1 MNNEQ
6 PTMMNCA
13 MNFGVV
19 VGVYYIVKFSLFPLS
34 LHSTMAALLF
44 LGLTLV
50 VPVLVYRLVKRYR
63 NQYCGGQ
70 IDFFRAFSFTMLT
83 MGCGSLLAAVAHYAY
98 FAFIDGGAM
107 VGALVQSIEQLK
119 GVDLTVLENA
129 SAESIVQLNQYI
141 EFMQHTVD
149 QIRAMSPI
157 DITIGMLSNNVSWS
171 VVLSLPVALIV
182 SARRQEKIYKT

>member
-63 NQYCGGQ
+63 NQYCGGR
-70 IDFFRAFSFTMLT
+70 IEFASAFAFSMLI
-83 MGCGSLLAAVAHYAY
+83 MAFGSLLASVAHYAY

-107 VGALVQSIEQLK
+107 VGALVQSLEQLQ
-119 GVDLTVLENA
+119 GVDLGAMEGVTDEAVAQYNVYVGLMQQTVEQ
-129 SAESIVQLNQYI
+129 V
-141 EFMQHTVD
+141 
-149 QIRAMSPI
+149 RAMSPI
-157 DITIGMLSNNVSWS
+157 DMTIGMLSNNVSWS

-182 SARRQEKIYKT
+182 SARRQEKICKT